1 MFNLIKKIRGWFIQ
15 NHEGAFEYSVTGFA
29 KAKRWAK
36 TQPHPNDYASSS
48 QSLWSYVNGNW
59 IDSEYKLHEIN
70 KVKTNKNKAI

>member
-1 MFNLIKKIRGWFIQ
+1 MFNLIKKIRGWFLRK
-15 NHEGAFEYSVTGFA
+15 HEGEFEYSPEGFV

-36 TQPHPNDYASSS
+36 TQLHPNDQATYS